1 MSRRPTPW
9 QRGCSAGTSRGL
21 VSKLVQASVVLT
33 AFAVATLVTFVPTA
47 VGAAAAGLPVIS
59 YTIDGVVGTNGWYR
73 GSAGGNYVRLLW
85 SVTGADNTDCASAI
99 KIDGPNAGTTRS
111 CSASNAAGTVTA
123 QTAAIKIDADP
134 PTGLAAAATRSPDH
148 NGWYNHA
155 FDIAWH
161 GADAT
166 SGIASC
172 TSLTYSGPDVS
183 TANVAGGCT
192 DNAGN
197 SASSSF
203 AVEYDATAPQLSA
216 VSVQSTETANIV
228 HWKSS
233 SPDDV
238 ATISR
243 VARGSR
249 SERSLFSG
257 AGVGFVDKK
266 IQDGVEYHYS
276 VRTYDQAGNPSQART
291 VLALPKVLSLGKKI
305 GYTPRTAG
313 TPILTW
319 PAKPGA
325 SYYHVQLFRNGKRIL
340 AAWPLTT
347 QFGLR
352 ESWRWAGRRYRL
364 TAAHYTWFAWAGFG
378 KRKAARYKLL
388 GHSSFIVPP
397 H

>member
-9 QRGCSAGTSRGL
+9 QEGPRARTSRGL
-21 VSKLVQASVVLT
+21 VTKFVRASL
-33 AFAVATLVTFVPTA
+33 ALGALAVAVLVTLVPTA
-47 VGAAAAGLPVIS
+47 VGAATDLPVIS
-59 YTIDGVVGTNGWYR
+59 YSIDGVAGTNGWYR
-73 GSAGGNYVRLLW
+73 GSAGGNYVRLIW
-85 SVTGADNTDCASAI
+85 SVTGADNTDCASTV

-111 CSASNAAGTVTA
+111 CTASNAAGTVTA
-123 QTAAIKIDADP
+123 QTTPIKIDADP
-134 PTGLAAAATRSPDH
+134 PTGVAAAATRAPDH

-155 FDIAWH
+155 FAIAWH

-172 TSLTYSGPDVS
+172 TSLEYSGPDAAA
-183 TANVAGGCT
+183 ANVSGGCT

-203 AVEYDATAPQLSA
+203 AVEYDATAPQLSS
-216 VSVQSTETANIV
+216 VSVQSTESANIV

-238 ATISR
+238 AAISR

-257 AGVGFVDKK
+257 AGVGFVDKT
-266 IQDGVEYHYS
+266 IQDSVEYRYS
-276 VRTYDQAGNPSQART
+276 VRTFDQAGNGSQART
-291 VLALPKVLSLGKKI
+291 VVALPKVVSLGKKI

-313 TPILTW
+313 TPILSW
-319 PAKPGA
+319 PARRGA
-325 SYYHVQLFRNGKRIL
+325 SYYHIQLFRNGKRIL

-347 QFGLR
+347 ELALHQ
-352 ESWRWAGRRYRL
+352 SWRWAGRRYRL

-378 KRKAARYKLL
+378 TRKAARYKLL
-388 GHSSFIVPP
+388 GHATFIVSS

>member
-9 QRGCSAGTSRGL
+9 QEGSRARTSRGL
-21 VSKLVQASVVLT
+21 VTKVVRASLAVGAL
-33 AFAVATLVTFVPTA
+33 AVAVLVTLVPTA
-47 VGAAAAGLPVIS
+47 VGAATDLPLIS
-59 YTIDGVVGTNGWYR
+59 YSIDGVPGTNGWYR
-73 GSAGGNYVRLLW
+73 GSAGGNYVRLIW
-85 SVTGADNTDCASAI
+85 SVTGADNTDCASPL

-123 QTAAIKIDADP
+123 QTTPIKIDADP
-134 PTGLAAAATRSPDH
+134 PTGVAAAATRAPDH

-155 FDIAWH
+155 FAIAWH

-172 TSLTYSGPDVS
+172 TSLNYSGPDAAA
-183 TANVAGGCT
+183 ANVSGGCT

-203 AVEYDATAPQLSA
+203 AVEYDATAPQLSS
-216 VSVQSTETANIV
+216 VSVQSTEGANIV

-233 SPDDV
+233 SSNDV
-238 ATISR
+238 AAISR

-257 AGVGFVDKK
+257 PGVGFVDKK
-266 IQDGVEYHYS
+266 IQDGVEYRYS
-276 VRTYDQAGNPSQART
+276 VRTYDQAGNGSQART
-291 VLALPKVLSLGKKI
+291 VVALPKVVSLGKKI
-305 GYTPRTAG
+305 GYTPRTVG
-313 TPILTW
+313 TPILSW
-319 PAKPGA
+319 PARRGA

-340 AAWPLTT
+340 AAWPLKTELALH
-347 QFGLR
+347 Q
-352 ESWRWAGRRYRL
+352 SWRWAGRRYRL
-364 TAAHYTWFAWAGFG
+364 TPAQYAWFVWAGLG
-378 KRKAARYKLL
+378 PRKAARYKLL
-388 GHSSFIVPP
+388 GHSTFIVSP

>member
-9 QRGCSAGTSRGL
+9 QRGSSGGTSRGL
-21 VSKLVQASVVLT
+21 VLSALALAVLL
-33 AFAVATLVTFVPTA
+33 TLVPTA
-47 VGAAAAGLPVIS
+47 LGSGTSLPVIS
-59 YTIDGVVGTNGWYR
+59 YSIDGVAGTNGWYR
-73 GSAGGNYVRLLW
+73 GSAGGNYVRLIW
-85 SVTGADNTDCASAI
+85 SVTGADNTDCASTV

-111 CSASNAAGTVTA
+111 CTASNAAGTVTA
-123 QTAAIKIDADP
+123 QTTPIKIDADP
-134 PTGLAAAATRSPDH
+134 PTAVAAAATRAPDH

-155 FDIAWH
+155 FAIAWH

-172 TSLTYSGPDVS
+172 TSLEYSGPDAAA
-183 TANVAGGCT
+183 ANVSGGCT

-203 AVEYDATAPQLSA
+203 AVEYDATAPQLSS
-216 VSVQSTETANIV
+216 VSVQSTESANIV

-238 ATISR
+238 AAISR

-266 IQDGVEYHYS
+266 IQDSVEYRYS
-276 VRTYDQAGNPSQART
+276 VRTFDQAGNGSQART
-291 VLALPKVLSLGKKI
+291 VVALPKVVSLGKKI

-313 TPILTW
+313 TPILSW
-319 PAKPGA
+319 PARRGA

-347 QFGLR
+347 ELALHQ
-352 ESWRWAGRRYRL
+352 SWRWAGRRYRL

-378 KRKAARYKLL
+378 TRKAARYKLI
-388 GHSSFIVPP
+388 GHSTFIVSP

>member
-9 QRGCSAGTSRGL
+9 QRGSSARASRGL
-21 VSKLVQASVVLT
+21 FTKLVRASLAAGALT
-33 AFAVATLVTFVPTA
+33 VAVLVTLVPTA
-47 VGAAAAGLPVIS
+47 VGAATGLPVIS
-59 YTIDGVVGTNGWYR
+59 YSIDGVAGTNGWYR
-73 GSAGGNYVRLLW
+73 GSAGGNYVRLIW
-85 SVTGADNTDCASAI
+85 SVTDADNTDCASPL

-123 QTAAIKIDADP
+123 QTTVIKIDADP
-134 PTGLAAAATRSPDH
+134 PTGVAAAATRAPDH

-155 FDIAWH
+155 FAIAWH

-172 TSLTYSGPDVS
+172 TSLNYSGPDAS
-183 TANVAGGCT
+183 AANVSGGCT

-203 AVEYDATAPQLSA
+203 AVEYDATAPQLSS
-216 VSVQSTETANIV
+216 VSVQSTESANIV

-238 ATISR
+238 AAISR

-266 IQDGVEYHYS
+266 IQDSVEYRYS
-276 VRTYDQAGNPSQART
+276 IRTFDQAGNGSLART
-291 VLALPKVLSLGKKI
+291 VVALPKVVSLGKKI

-313 TPILTW
+313 TPILSW
-319 PAKPGA
+319 SARRGA

-347 QFGLR
+347 ELALHQ
-352 ESWRWAGRRYRL
+352 SWRWAGRRYRL
-364 TAAHYTWFAWAGFG
+364 TPAHYAWFVWAGLG
-378 KRKAARYKLL
+378 TRKAARYKLL
-388 GHSSFIVPP
+388 GHSTFIVSP

>member
-9 QRGCSAGTSRGL
+9 QRGSSGGTSRGL
-21 VSKLVQASVVLT
+21 VLSALALAVLL
-33 AFAVATLVTFVPTA
+33 TLVPTA
-47 VGAAAAGLPVIS
+47 LGSGTSLPVIS
-59 YTIDGVVGTNGWYR
+59 YSIDGVAGTNGWYR
-73 GSAGGNYVRLLW
+73 GSAGGNYVRLIW
-85 SVTGADNTDCASAI
+85 SVTGADNTDCASTV

-111 CSASNAAGTVTA
+111 CTASNAAGTVTA
-123 QTAAIKIDADP
+123 QTTPIKIDADP
-134 PTGLAAAATRSPDH
+134 PTAVAAAATRAPDH

-155 FDIAWH
+155 FAIAWH

-172 TSLTYSGPDVS
+172 TSLEYSGPDAAA
-183 TANVAGGCT
+183 ANVSGGCT

-203 AVEYDATAPQLSA
+203 AVEYDATAPQLSS
-216 VSVQSTETANIV
+216 VSVQSTESANIV

-238 ATISR
+238 AAISR

-266 IQDGVEYHYS
+266 IQDSVEYRYS
-276 VRTYDQAGNPSQART
+276 VRTFDQAGNGSQART
-291 VLALPKVLSLGKKI
+291 VVALPKVVSLGKKI

-313 TPILTW
+313 TPILSW
-319 PAKPGA
+319 PARRGA

-347 QFGLR
+347 ELALHQ
-352 ESWRWAGRRYRL
+352 SWRWAGRRYRL

-378 KRKAARYKLL
+378 TRKAARYKLL
-388 GHSSFIVPP
+388 GHSTFIVSP

>member
-9 QRGCSAGTSRGL
+9 QRGCSAGTSRAL
-21 VSKLVQASVVLT
+21 VAKPVKASLILS
-33 AFAVATLVTFVPTA
+33 ALSLAVLVTFVPKA
-47 VGAAAAGLPVIS
+47 LGAGTSLPVIS
-59 YTIDGVVGTNGWYR
+59 YSIDGVAGTNGWYR
-73 GSAGGNYVRLLW
+73 GSAGGNYVRLIW
-85 SVTGADNTDCASAI
+85 SVTDADNTDCASPL

-123 QTAAIKIDADP
+123 QTTVIKIDADP
-134 PTGLAAAATRSPDH
+134 PTGIAAAATRAPDH

-155 FDIAWH
+155 FSIAWN

-172 TSLTYSGPDVS
+172 TSLEYSGPDAAA
-183 TANVAGGCT
+183 ANVSGGCT

-203 AVEYDATAPQLSA
+203 AVEYDATAPQLSS
-216 VSVQSTETANIV
+216 VSVQSTAGANIV

-233 SPDDV
+233 SSNDV
-238 ATISR
+238 AAISR

-257 AGVGFVDKK
+257 PGVGFVDKK
-266 IQDGVEYHYS
+266 IQDGVEYRYG
-276 VRTYDQAGNPSQART
+276 VRTYDQAGNGSQART
-291 VLALPKVLSLGKKI
+291 IVALPKVVSLGKKI

-313 TPILTW
+313 TPILSW
-319 PAKPGA
+319 PARRGA

-347 QFGLR
+347 ELALHQ
-352 ESWRWAGRRYRL
+352 SWRWASRRYRL
-364 TAAHYTWFAWAGFG
+364 TAAHYTWFVWAGFG
-378 KRKAARYKLL
+378 TRKASRYKLL
-388 GHSSFIVPP
+388 GHSTFIVSPQ
-397 H
+397 